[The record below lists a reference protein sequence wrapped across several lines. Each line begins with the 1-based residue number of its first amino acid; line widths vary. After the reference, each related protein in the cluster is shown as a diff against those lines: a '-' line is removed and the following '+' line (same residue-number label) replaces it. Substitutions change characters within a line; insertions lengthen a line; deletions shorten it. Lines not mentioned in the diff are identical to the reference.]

1 MPEKNSFGEWLRK
14 NAEKYLLEA
23 AADEMANLYPSSCAR
38 PYRET
43 GIVPFFWRKIFV
55 PIYSRIPWDVRRKII
70 LFSSYPAG
78 KKRPNWKKF

>member
-1 MPEKNSFGEWLRK
+1 MSEKISFGEWLRK

-23 AADEMANLYPSSCAR
+23 AADEMANLYPNSCAR

-43 GIVPFFWRKIFV
+43 GVIPFFWRKIFV
-55 PIYSRIPWDVRRKII
+55 PIYSKIPWYIRINII
-70 LFSSYPAG
+70 IFCYYPAV